1 MLEDNDGGYAN
12 GWQIGDN
19 KTSEIAALFLPGLKE
34 RSLRRTKDGHP
45 ARPISSPKIF

>member
-1 MLEDNDGGYAN
+1 MLEDNNGGYAN

-19 KTSEIAALFLPGLKE
+19 KTSEIALFAPGLKE
-34 RSLRRTKDGHP
+34 RGLRRTKDGYP